1 VNTEEV
7 CSHLRADARIA
18 PGPARAAGIRAIQP
32 APARPLASPAT
43 PEAATGS
50 ASGEAIA
57 ALGAHPR
64 FADAMRASAAGIV
77 AMYQGSRLL
86 NWLMDDRGRLVFGYF
101 AAYLDFT
108 RDPSDPSSGLTPTGM
123 KALCAE
129 CELCSPGRVVV
140 MLSLMRAAG
149 YLASEPAA
157 EDRRR
162 RRLRATDRLIAL
174 LRERWR
180 IHFEAMAPLL
190 PDGAAMLGALDDPAF
205 ARALIRVMGDRF
217 RRGFRLL
224 RHAPGLDLFGERNAG
239 ILILASLLATG
250 DGDDTMPPSRAVPI
264 SISALARRFAVS
276 RPHVLKLLR
285 DAAARGLI
293 ERSGRDGDHIL
304 IRPPL
309 AAGAQNFFATLC
321 LFFAD
326 GARRA
331 MREIETG
338 PEIICTWGH

>member
-1 VNTEEV
+1 MT
-7 CSHLRADARIA
+7 D
-18 PGPARAAGIRAIQP
+18 
-32 APARPLASPAT
+32 APARPLASPAPSET
-43 PEAATGS
+43 ADGS
-50 ASGEAIA
+50 ASGDPVA
-57 ALGAHPR
+57 ALSAHPG
-64 FADAMRASAAGIV
+64 FPGAMRASAAGIV

-108 RDPSDPSSGLTPTGM
+108 CDPSDPSSGLTPTRM

-129 CELCSPGRVVV
+129 CEVCSPGRVVV

-149 YLASEPAA
+149 YLTPEPSA

-162 RRLRATDRLIAL
+162 RRLRATGRLIAL
-174 LRERWR
+174 LRARWR
-180 IHFEAMAPLL
+180 VHFDAIAPLL
-190 PDGAAMLGALDDPAF
+190 PDGEAMLEAVDDPAF
-205 ARALIRVMGDRF
+205 ARALILAMGDRF
-217 RRGFRLL
+217 RQGFRLL
-224 RHAPGLDLFGERNAG
+224 RDAPGLDLFGERNAG

-250 DGDDTMPPSRAVPI
+250 EADDTMPPSRAVPI

-276 RPHVLKLLR
+276 RPHVLRLLR

-293 ERSGRDGDHIL
+293 ERSGRDGDRVI

-309 AAGAQNFFATLC
+309 AAGAQNFFAALC

-326 GARRA
+326 AARQA
-331 MREIETG
+331 MREIETRR
-338 PEIICTWGH
+338 EVVRS

>member
-1 VNTEEV
+1 MT
-7 CSHLRADARIA
+7 D
-18 PGPARAAGIRAIQP
+18 
-32 APARPLASPAT
+32 APARPLASPAA
-43 PEAATGS
+43 PEAADGS
-50 ASGEAIA
+50 ASGDAIA
-57 ALGAHPR
+57 ALSAHPR
-64 FADAMRASAAGIV
+64 FPDAMRASAAGIV

-108 RDPSDPSSGLTPTGM
+108 RDPSDPSSGLTPTRM

-129 CELCSPGRVVV
+129 CDLCSAGRVVV

-149 YLASEPAA
+149 YLTPEPSA

-180 IHFEAMAPLL
+180 VHFDAMAPLL
-190 PDGAAMLGALDDPAF
+190 PDGEAMLEALDDPAF
-205 ARALIRVMGDRF
+205 ARALILAMGDRF
-217 RRGFRLL
+217 RQGFRLL

-250 DGDDTMPPSRAVPI
+250 EADDTMPPSRAVPI

-293 ERSGRDGDHIL
+293 ERSGQDGDHVI

-309 AAGAQNFFATLC
+309 AAGAQTFFATLC

-331 MREIETG
+331 MREIETRREVVWTLNLPPTPSLPLKG
-338 PEIICTWGH
+338 GGGL